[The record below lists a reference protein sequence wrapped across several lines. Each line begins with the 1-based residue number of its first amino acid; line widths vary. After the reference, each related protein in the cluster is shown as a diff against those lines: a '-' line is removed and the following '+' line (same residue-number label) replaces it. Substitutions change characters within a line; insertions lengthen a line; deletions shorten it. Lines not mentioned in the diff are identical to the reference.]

1 MQIRSQVWLAAAF
14 TLTLNLHERTQ
25 AQHTEVAHTSD
36 GFIAT
41 MRGLQA
47 VDADTC
53 LDLHAVT
60 ATVNSTVQLRA
71 QQQLQS
77 QTLSSGLLS
86 GLSQY
91 LKVTQCNL
99 WLIYNSSTDCPI
111 QGATN
116 STEICLGGNYIC
128 RGITQVPLNV
138 YSAVQENE
146 CTPDATG
153 STVSCLGTSL
163 DLTTY
168 LSVQQGQCCLQCP
181 GQSDCTTDGAGS
193 SVGSPQADTV
203 PYQCGVFSLGI
214 VVSDILDGSSE
225 EDLLGT
231 AVSGGLLDLY
241 LQSSGLTD
249 VTVLSVGPTRKHLL
263 LLSLHHILISTKC
276 HDAHCKVCMK
286 HV

>member
-1 MQIRSQVWLAAAF
+1 MHLRSQVWLAAAF
-14 TLTLNLHERTQ
+14 TLTLNLHAETQ
-25 AQHTEVAHTSD
+25 AQHTEAARTSD
-36 GFIAT
+36 GLPAT
-41 MRGLQA
+41 LRGLQA

-53 LDLHAVT
+53 LDLHTVT
-60 ATVNSTVQLRA
+60 ATVNSTLQLRA
-71 QQQLQS
+71 QQQLQN
-77 QTLSSGLLS
+77 QTLSSSLLS

-91 LKVTQCNL
+91 LRVTQCNL
-99 WLIYNSSTDCPI
+99 WLTYNSSTDCPV
-111 QGATN
+111 QGAAN
-116 STEICLGGNYIC
+116 STGTCLGGNYIC

-153 STVSCLGTSL
+153 STVNCLGTSL

-168 LSVQQGQCCLQCP
+168 LSVQQGQCCLRCP
-181 GQSDCTTDGAGS
+181 GQSDCTADGVGS
-193 SVGSPQADTV
+193 SIGSPQAEIV
-203 PYQCGVFSLGI
+203 PYQCGIFSFGI

-225 EDLLGT
+225 EDMLGT

-263 LLSLHHILISTKC
+263 LLPLHHTLTSTKC
-276 HDAHCKVCMK
+276 HDAHCQCA
-286 HV
+286 

>member
-1 MQIRSQVWLAAAF
+1 MHLRSQVWLAAAF
-14 TLTLNLHERTQ
+14 TLTLNLREETQ

-36 GFIAT
+36 VLLAT
-41 MRGLQA
+41 LRGLQA

-53 LDLHAVT
+53 LDLHTVT
-60 ATVNSTVQLRA
+60 ATVNSTLQLRA
-71 QQQLQS
+71 QQQLQN
-77 QTLSSGLLS
+77 QNLSSALLS

-91 LKVTQCNL
+91 LRVTQCNL
-99 WLIYNSSTDCPI
+99 WLTYNSSTDCPV
-111 QGATN
+111 QGAAN
-116 STEICLGGNYIC
+116 STGICLGGNYVC

-146 CTPDATG
+146 CSPDATG
-153 STVSCLGTSL
+153 STVFCLGTSL

-181 GQSDCTTDGAGS
+181 GQSDCTADAAGS
-193 SVGSPQADTV
+193 LIGSPQAETV
-203 PYQCGVFSLGI
+203 PYQCGNFSLGI

-231 AVSGGLLDLY
+231 AVSGSLLDLY

-249 VTVLSVGPTRKHLL
+249 VTVLSVGPTRKRLL
-263 LLSLHHILISTKC
+263 LLPLRHIQISTKC
-276 HDAHCKVCMK
+276 HDAHCQRA
-286 HV
+286 

>member
-1 MQIRSQVWLAAAF
+1 MHLRSQVWLAAAF
-14 TLTLNLHERTQ
+14 TLTLNLHQRTQ
-25 AQHTEVAHTSD
+25 AKHTEVAHTS
-36 GFIAT
+36 GGLLAT
-41 MRGLQA
+41 LRGLQA

-53 LDLHAVT
+53 LDNQTVT
-60 ATVNSTVQLRA
+60 ATVNSTLQLQA
-71 QQQLQS
+71 QQQSLQL
-77 QTLSSGLLS
+77 QNHNLSSGLLS

-99 WLIYNSSTDCPI
+99 WLTYNSSTDCPV

-116 STEICLGGNYIC
+116 STGTCLGGNYIC

-153 STVSCLGTSL
+153 STVNCLGTSL

-181 GQSDCTTDGAGS
+181 GQSECTADGAGS
-193 SVGSPQADTV
+193 SIGSPQAEIV
-203 PYQCGVFSLGI
+203 PYQCGIFSLGI

-241 LQSSGLTD
+241 LQSAGLID
-249 VTVLSVGPTRKHLL
+249 VTVLSVGPTGKSLL
-263 LLSLHHILISTKC
+263 LLPLHCIVTGT
-276 HDAHCKVCMK
+276 
-286 HV
+286 